1 MLSVLNNLLEFLE
14 TYYVIIIS
22 FNTILIL
29 ILFILLISVNRNFKK
44 FKFKYNKIMEEAK
57 EKSVEK
63 MLCDIFNY
71 TNETSLKNKELE
83 YKLNK
88 IEKNL
93 QHCVQKVG
101 VVRYNA
107 FEGVGSELSYAVA
120 LLDNNDDGVV
130 INGIYAR
137 ESSTTYAKPIKGGNS
152 KHALSAEEIQA
163 IDIARR
169 AKYQDR
175 STIKN

>member
-1 MLSVLNNLLEFLE
+1 MISALNNLFELME
-14 TYYVIIIS
+14 TYYVIIIT

-29 ILFILLISVNRNFKK
+29 ILFILLTSVNIKFKK
-44 FKFKYNKIMEEAK
+44 FKLKYKKIMDETK

-63 MLCDIFNY
+63 MLCDVFNF

-83 YKLNK
+83 YKLSK

-93 QHCVQKVG
+93 QRCIQKVG

-107 FEGVGSELSYAVA
+107 FEGVGSELSFVVA
-120 LLDNNDDGVV
+120 LLDDNDDGVV
-130 INGIYAR
+130 VNGIYAR
-137 ESSTTYAKPIKGGNS
+137 ESSTTYAKLIKGGNS
-152 KHALSAEEIQA
+152 KHVLSAEEIQA

-169 AKYQDR
+169 TKY
-175 STIKN
+175 